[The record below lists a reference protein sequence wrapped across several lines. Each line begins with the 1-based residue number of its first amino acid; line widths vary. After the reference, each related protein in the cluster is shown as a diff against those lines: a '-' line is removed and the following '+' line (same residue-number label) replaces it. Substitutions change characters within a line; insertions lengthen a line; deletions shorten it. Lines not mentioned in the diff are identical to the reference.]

1 MSMMKCTYRD
11 HLISA
16 EVMEYPGTATPWA
29 CGCRITDPAGATT
42 RRMPLPLE
50 HAFMDE
56 LDKAQ
61 RLSIAHGKWLVDQH
75 LDHGRQLFQQAA
87 A

>member
-1 MSMMKCTYRD
+1 MTMMQCTYRD
-11 HLISA
+11 HLITA
-16 EVMEYPGTATPWA
+16 EVMEYPGTPTPWA
-29 CGCRITDPAGATT
+29 GGCRITDSAGNVT

-75 LDHGRQLFQQAA
+75 LDHGRQLFQHAA
-87 A
+87 

>member
-1 MSMMKCTYRD
+1 MTMMQCTHRD
-11 HLISA
+11 HLITA
-16 EVMEYPGTATPWA
+16 EVMEYPGTPTPWA
-29 CGCRITDPAGATT
+29 GGCRITDSSGHVT

-56 LDKAQ
+56 LEKAQ

-75 LDHGRQLFQQAA
+75 LDHGRELFQKAA
-87 A
+87 

>member
-1 MSMMKCTYRD
+1 MTMMQCTYRD
-11 HLISA
+11 HVITA
-16 EVMEYPGTATPWA
+16 EVMEYPGTPTPWA
-29 CGCRITDPAGATT
+29 GGCRITEPGGHTT

-56 LDKAQ
+56 LEKAQ

-75 LDHGRQLFQQAA
+75 LDHGRQLFQKAA
-87 A
+87 